1 MIQPPMRTVICLL
14 ALLASSGLPAQART
28 RTIPPAALQIRAAV
42 APLPLDMRDSA
53 TVLGY
58 RTRDKLE
65 VLRQGTNGMTCIAI
79 FALET
84 DFHVACY
91 QSTLEPFMSRGRE
104 LRAQGVKGEEV
115 DSIRAR
121 EIKSGKLAMP
131 ASATMYQLFGGEE
144 SFDSLTGA
152 VSHTSTL
159 LIIYMPFA
167 TGRTTGLS
175 EHPND
180 YGPWLMYPG
189 SYKAHM
195 MLMGEMH

>member
-1 MIQPPMRTVICLL
+1 
-14 ALLASSGLPAQART
+14 
-28 RTIPPAALQIRAAV
+28 
-42 APLPLDMRDSA
+42 MRDSA

-91 QSTLEPFMSRGRE
+91 QSTLEPFMARGRE

-121 EIKSGKLAMP
+121 EIRSGKLAMP
-131 ASATMYQLFGGEE
+131 SSAIMYQLFGGEE
-144 SFDSLTGA
+144 SFDSLTGT

-180 YGPWLMYPG
+180 YGPWLMYAG

-195 MLMGEMH
+195 MLMGEMK